1 MIDDSIVSRD
11 YWKKHMHLFVG
22 GSTSEDGVV
31 SPPGDSLRVG
41 GDRQDDLVT
50 L

>member
-1 MIDDSIVSRD
+1 
-11 YWKKHMHLFVG
+11 MHCLFVG

-31 SPPGDSLRVG
+31 SPPGDYLRVG